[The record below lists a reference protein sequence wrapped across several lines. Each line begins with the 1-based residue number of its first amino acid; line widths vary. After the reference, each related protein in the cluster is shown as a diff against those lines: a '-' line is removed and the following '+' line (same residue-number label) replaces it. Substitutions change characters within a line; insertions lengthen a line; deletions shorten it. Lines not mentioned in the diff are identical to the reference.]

1 MLATDT
7 MNILIVDDHILFR
20 EGLVSLISRQPDLN
34 IVGEA
39 GTVADAIALARLRNP
54 DLILMDFTL
63 PDGTGVDAMRKIL
76 AENPDAKIVF
86 LTIHE
91 DDERLFSAIRA
102 GAKGYLLK
110 NIPVAKLVA
119 SIRGLEEGEA
129 PISRQMISRILNQF
143 SQEPSRAPERD
154 SRLSQLTG
162 REVEILRELATNA
175 TNQEIANR
183 MFISESTVKNHV
195 HNILEKLELSNRRE
209 AIEYAMH
216 NGLGANKA

>member
-1 MLATDT
+1 

-39 GTVADAIALARLRNP
+39 GTVADAVAIARMRDP

-76 AENPDAKIVF
+76 AENPEAKVVF

-91 DDERLFSAIRA
+91 DDERLFEAIRA

-110 NIPVAKLVA
+110 NIPISKLVA
-119 SIRGLEEGEA
+119 AIRGLEAGEA
-129 PISRQMISRILNQF
+129 AISRQMITRILNQF
-143 SQEPSRAPERD
+143 SHEQPKPVERD
-154 SRLSQLTG
+154 SRLVQLTS
-162 REVEILRELATNA
+162 REVEVLNVLATNA

-183 MFISESTVKNHV
+183 MYISESTVKNHV
-195 HNILEKLELSNRRE
+195 HNILEKLELNNRRE
-209 AIEYAMH
+209 AIEYARR
-216 NGLGANKA
+216 NGLGAKEG